1 MAIGR
6 AAAIKRI
13 RDLGDKIQKLIS
25 DLEEVDS
32 EKFEDDAGDAASAL
46 EDVLTSLGDVADE
59 LDSGA

>member
-25 DLEEVDS
+25 DLEDVDS
-32 EKFEDDAGDAASAL
+32 ERFEDDAEEATSAL
-46 EDVLTSLGDVADE
+46 ENVLTSLLDVADE
-59 LDSGA
+59 LDTNT